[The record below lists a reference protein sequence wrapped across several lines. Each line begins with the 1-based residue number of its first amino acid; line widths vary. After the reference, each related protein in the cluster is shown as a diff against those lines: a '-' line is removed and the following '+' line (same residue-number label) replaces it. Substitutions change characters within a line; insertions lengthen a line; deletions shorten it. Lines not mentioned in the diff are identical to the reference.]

1 MRDVQAESLR
11 LVSLPGWLWLV
22 VLGLTI
28 AAGIAY
34 GFFGVVTRVV
44 EGAGV
49 TRFEVQVLT
58 VSAPQAGI
66 VRKVLLARGDEVK
79 AGEAILELSSE
90 VIEAE
95 IKQAQ
100 ELLAFLEDEHAT
112 LQAGEKKM
120 LEEATRRRD
129 SALRE
134 SEDSERAAG
143 ELLGLRRELLGSQE
157 DLLERGLISQ
167 ETVLESRTAV
177 ASLEAR
183 IINARTQAAN
193 AELEVAQ
200 LEATVAADRAGRR
213 EARRDAKSG
222 LDDLEARRA
231 ERFVVRSF
239 LDGQVD
245 DIFARPGTSVRDG
258 EVLAR
263 LVSEAGTRQQ
273 LRVAAVLPQSMGK
286 ELSVGDEVQV
296 VPAFVDKSRYG
307 FIRGR
312 LRWITTYAATP
323 AELALVV
330 ATPFEIE
337 RLQARFGALLLA
349 EVEIQRDP
357 QTESGLAWSTTRG
370 WPGEIGPGVQCS
382 LQVVYREDRPVE
394 LLYPW
399 IRSVL
404 GR

>member
-273 LRVAAVLPQSMGK
+273 LRVAAVLPQ
-286 ELSVGDEVQV
+286 
-296 VPAFVDKSRYG
+296 
-307 FIRGR
+307 
-312 LRWITTYAATP
+312 
-323 AELALVV
+323 
-330 ATPFEIE
+330 
-337 RLQARFGALLLA
+337 
-349 EVEIQRDP
+349 
-357 QTESGLAWSTTRG
+357 
-370 WPGEIGPGVQCS
+370 
-382 LQVVYREDRPVE
+382 
-394 LLYPW
+394 
-399 IRSVL
+399 
-404 GR
+404 